1 MISNYCHKTSQNT
14 EVAEIIAFRCDINAK
29 GKNGGL
35 DSLENLLD
43 DSTKDKLQ
51 IRDYGG
57 GKEFFAA
64 VSDFWLLA
72 NPDQGKYSTRYISRM
87 LLNILIP

>member
-14 EVAEIIAFRCDINAK
+14 EDTEVAEIIAVRCDINAK
-29 GKNGGL
+29 GKDGGL

-57 GKEFFAA
+57 RGGKEFFAA

-72 NPDQGKYSTRYISRM
+72 NPDQWK
-87 LLNILIP
+87 